1 MCIICVELEKDKLS
15 PLEALINLGEMA
27 EVVGQ
32 DHVLEVL
39 DLVKEKEEELKD
51 YLGDVDEEGNYPGPA
66 CDCD

>member
-1 MCIICVELEKDKLS
+1 MCIICIELEKDKLS

-39 DLVKEKEEELKD
+39 DLVKEKEEEQLIPNCC
-51 YLGDVDEEGNYPGPA
+51 EFYPGPA